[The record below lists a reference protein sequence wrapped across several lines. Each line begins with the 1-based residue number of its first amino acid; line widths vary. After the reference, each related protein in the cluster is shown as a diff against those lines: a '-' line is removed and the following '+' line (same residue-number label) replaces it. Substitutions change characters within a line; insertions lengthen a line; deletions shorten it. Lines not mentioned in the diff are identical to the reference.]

1 MPKKL
6 ICEKLEKRIQELE
19 QTESKYIL
27 NERALQ
33 EGLDKY
39 RSIINNIPLLICS
52 FLPGGEI
59 SLVNSAYCDY
69 FDKTL
74 DELVGSNFLSL
85 IPDVDQKTVMDN
97 ISALTVEVPTQS
109 HEHSVIAPNGDIRWQ
124 HWTNRAIFD
133 ARGTVVGYQSI
144 GEDITE
150 RKRAKE
156 ALRES
161 EELHRI
167 TLSNISDAVFIT
179 DDAGVFT
186 FICPNVS
193 LIFGYSYEEVR
204 NLGNIEKLL
213 GINLFDLNKLRS
225 SREIKNIECVI
236 QDKSG
241 VAHILLV
248 NVKLVSI
255 KGGTVLYT
263 CRDITDRKRTE
274 EALLESEERYTQLFN
289 NESDAVMVFDATS
302 KQIEDANPATLDLFG
317 YSKKEFVNLTVEDI
331 SAEKDK
337 TKAAVKRIIRGDS
350 GGKYIPLSYFIK
362 KDGIIFPG
370 EIYAGTFISNG
381 RKKIIGAVRDI
392 ANRMRAEEAIRELSF
407 RLWTAQEMERKRIA
421 SELHD
426 DLGQTLAFLKIQ
438 IKNIQNKLLKHQDEL
453 KKECEN
459 SLKYADQLIEKVRTL
474 SHGLTPISLT
484 HLGLTASLQS
494 LIEDFSKYSYMNITK
509 DIANIDRMFPPIAEI
524 TIYRIFQEIFTNLEK
539 HAHADYVKIEVIKQD
554 SGVFFKI
561 EDNGKGFDLER
572 IELNYLNERRLGLAS
587 MKERVRMLGGRF
599 KIQSQ
604 LDEGTKINFTIPFEK
619 AVIMSRGFF
628 SFYL

>member
-6 ICEKLEKRIQELE
+6 IYEKLEKRIQELE
-19 QTESKYIL
+19 QAESKYKR

-39 RSIINNIPLLICS
+39 RAIINEIPLLICS

-85 IPDVDQKTVMDN
+85 IPDADQKTVMNN
-97 ISALTVEVPTQS
+97 ISALTVELPTQS
-109 HEHSVIAPNGDIRWQ
+109 HEHLVIAPNGDIRWQ

-133 ARGTVVGYQSI
+133 ARGKVVGYQSI

-186 FICPNVS
+186 YICPNVS
-193 LIFGYSYEEVR
+193 LIFGYSYEEVS
-204 NLGNIEKLL
+204 NLRNIEKLL

-248 NVKLVSI
+248 NVKLVLI

-274 EALLESEERYTQLFN
+274 EALLESEERYRQLFN
-289 NESDAVMVFDATS
+289 NESDAVMIFDATS
-302 KQIEDANPATLDLFG
+302 KQIQDANPATLDLFG
-317 YSKKEFVNLTVEDI
+317 YSKEDFVNLTVEDL

-337 TKAAVKRIIRGDS
+337 TKSAVKRIISGDFEN
-350 GGKYIPLSYFIK
+350 KYIPLRYFIK
-362 KDGIIFPG
+362 KDGVIFPG

-392 ANRMRAEEAIRELSF
+392 TNRMRAEEAIRELSF
-407 RLWTAQEMERKRIA
+407 SLWAAQEMERKRIA

-459 SLKYADQLIEKVRTL
+459 SLTYADQLIEKVRTL
-474 SHGLTPISLT
+474 SHGLTPFSLT

-494 LIEDFSKYSYMNITK
+494 LIEDFSKYSYMNIQK

-524 TIYRIFQEIFTNLEK
+524 TIYRIFQEIFTNIEK
-539 HAHADYVKIEVIKQD
+539 HANTDYVKIEVIKKD
-554 SGVFFKI
+554 SSIFFKI

-572 IELNYLNERRLGLAS
+572 VELNSLYKRRLGLAS

-604 LDEGTKINFTIPFEK
+604 LNEGTKINFTIPFEN
-619 AVIMSRGFF
+619 AVIMS
-628 SFYL
+628 

>member
-6 ICEKLEKRIQELE
+6 IFEKLEKRIQELE
-19 QTESKYIL
+19 QTESRYIL
-27 NERALQ
+27 NERVLQ

-39 RSIINNIPLLICS
+39 RAIINEIPLLICS

-85 IPDVDQKTVMDN
+85 VPDVDQKTVMDN
-97 ISALTVEVPTQS
+97 ISALTVELPTQS
-109 HEHSVIAPNGDIRWQ
+109 HEHSVIAPNGEIRWQ

-133 ARGTVVGYQSI
+133 ARGKIVGYQSI

-193 LIFGYSYEEVR
+193 LIFGYSYEEVS
-204 NLGNIEKLL
+204 NLRNIEKLL
-213 GINLFDLNKLRS
+213 DINLFDLNKLRS
-225 SREIKNIECVI
+225 SRELKNIECVI

-289 NESDAVMVFDATS
+289 NESDAVMIFDATS

-317 YSKKEFVNLTVEDI
+317 YSKEDFANLTVEDI

-337 TKAAVKRIIRGDS
+337 TKAAVEGITRGDS
-350 GGKYIPLSYFIK
+350 DGKYIPLRYFIK

-392 ANRMRAEEAIRELSF
+392 TNRMRAEEAIRGLSF
-407 RLWTAQEMERKRIA
+407 SLWTAQEMERKRIA

-438 IKNIQNKLLKHQDEL
+438 IKNIQ
-453 KKECEN
+453 
-459 SLKYADQLIEKVRTL
+459 
-474 SHGLTPISLT
+474 
-484 HLGLTASLQS
+484 
-494 LIEDFSKYSYMNITK
+494 
-509 DIANIDRMFPPIAEI
+509 
-524 TIYRIFQEIFTNLEK
+524 
-539 HAHADYVKIEVIKQD
+539 
-554 SGVFFKI
+554 
-561 EDNGKGFDLER
+561 
-572 IELNYLNERRLGLAS
+572 
-587 MKERVRMLGGRF
+587 
-599 KIQSQ
+599 
-604 LDEGTKINFTIPFEK
+604 
-619 AVIMSRGFF
+619 
-628 SFYL
+628 

>member
-1 MPKKL
+1 MPNKL
-6 ICEKLEKRIQELE
+6 IYEKLEKRIQELE
-19 QTESKYIL
+19 QAEYKYKR
-27 NERALQ
+27 NERELQ

-39 RSIINNIPLLICS
+39 RAIINEIPLLICS

-85 IPDVDQKTVMDN
+85 IPDADQKAVMDN
-97 ISALTVEVPTQS
+97 ISALTIELPTQS
-109 HEHSVIAPNGDIRWQ
+109 HEHSVIAPNGGIRWQ

-133 ARGTVVGYQSI
+133 DRGKVVGYQSI

-150 RKRAKE
+150 RKRAEE

-186 FICPNVS
+186 YICPNAS
-193 LIFGYSYEEVR
+193 LIFGYTYKEVSD
-204 NLGNIEKLL
+204 LGNIEKLL
-213 GINLFDLNKLRS
+213 GINLFDLNKFGS
-225 SREIKNIECVI
+225 SREVKNIECVI

-241 VAHILLV
+241 MAHILLV

-263 CRDITDRKRTE
+263 CRDITEHKRAE
-274 EALLESEERYTQLFN
+274 EALQESEERYRQLFN
-289 NESDAVMVFDATS
+289 NESDAVMIFDATS
-302 KQIEDANPATLDLFG
+302 NQIEDANPATLDLFG
-317 YSKKEFVNLTVEDI
+317 YSKEDFVNLTVEDI

-337 TKAAVKRIIRGDS
+337 TKAAVKRIISGDS
-350 GGKYIPLSYFIK
+350 ENKYIPWRYFIK

-392 ANRMRAEEAIRELSF
+392 TNRMRAEEAIRELSF
-407 RLWTAQEMERKRIA
+407 SLWTAQEMERKRIA

-453 KKECEN
+453 KKDCEN
-459 SLKYADQLIEKVRTL
+459 SLTYADQLIEKVRTL

-494 LIEDFSKYSYMNITK
+494 LIEDFSKYSYMNIQK
-509 DIANIDRMFPPIAEI
+509 DIANIDRLYPPIAEI
-524 TIYRIFQEIFTNLEK
+524 TIYRIFQEIFTNIEK
-539 HAHADYVKIEVIKQD
+539 HANADYVKIEFIKQD
-554 SGVFFKI
+554 IGVFFKI

-587 MKERVRMLGGRF
+587 IKERVRMLGGRF

-604 LDEGTKINFTIPFEK
+604 LNEGTKINFTIPFEK
-619 AVIMSRGFF
+619 AVIMS
-628 SFYL
+628 

>member
-6 ICEKLEKRIQELE
+6 IYEKLEKRIQELE
-19 QTESKYIL
+19 QAESKYKR

-39 RSIINNIPLLICS
+39 RAIINEIPLLICS

-85 IPDVDQKTVMDN
+85 IPDADQKTVMNN
-97 ISALTVEVPTQS
+97 ISALTVELPTLS
-109 HEHSVIAPNGDIRWQ
+109 HEHSVIAPNGDIRWH

-133 ARGTVVGYQSI
+133 ARGKVVGYQSI

-186 FICPNVS
+186 YICPNVS
-193 LIFGYSYEEVR
+193 LIFGYSYEEVS
-204 NLGNIEKLL
+204 NLRNIEKLL
-213 GINLFDLNKLRS
+213 SVNLFDLNKLRS

-248 NVKLVSI
+248 NVKLVLI

-274 EALLESEERYTQLFN
+274 EALLESEERYRQLFN
-289 NESDAVMVFDATS
+289 NESDAVMIFDATS
-302 KQIEDANPATLDLFG
+302 KQIQDANPATLDLFG
-317 YSKKEFVNLTVEDI
+317 YSKEDFVNLTVEDL

-337 TKAAVKRIIRGDS
+337 TKSAVKRIISGDS
-350 GGKYIPLSYFIK
+350 ENKYIPLRYFIK
-362 KDGIIFPG
+362 KDGVIFPG

-392 ANRMRAEEAIRELSF
+392 TNRMRAEEAIRELSF
-407 RLWTAQEMERKRIA
+407 SLWAAQEMERKRIA

-459 SLKYADQLIEKVRTL
+459 SLTFADQLIEKVRTL

-494 LIEDFSKYSYMNITK
+494 LIEDFSKYSYMNIQK
-509 DIANIDRMFPPIAEI
+509 DIENIDRLFPPLAEI
-524 TIYRIFQEIFTNLEK
+524 TIYRIFQEIFTNIEK
-539 HAHADYVKIEVIKQD
+539 HANTDYVKIEVIKKD
-554 SGVFFKI
+554 SSIFFKI
-561 EDNGKGFDLER
+561 EDYGKGFDLER
-572 IELNYLNERRLGLAS
+572 IELNSLYKRRLGLAS

-604 LDEGTKINFTIPFEK
+604 LNEGTKINFTIPFEN
-619 AVIMSRGFF
+619 AVIMS
-628 SFYL
+628 

>member
-6 ICEKLEKRIQELE
+6 IYEKLEKRIQELE
-19 QTESKYIL
+19 QAESKYKR

-33 EGLDKY
+33 EGLNKY
-39 RSIINNIPLLICS
+39 RAIINEIPLLICS

-74 DELVGSNFLSL
+74 DEFIGSNFLSL
-85 IPDVDQKTVMDN
+85 IPDADQKTVMNN
-97 ISALTVEVPTQS
+97 ISALTVELPTQS
-109 HEHSVIAPNGDIRWQ
+109 HEHLVIAPNGDIRWQ

-133 ARGTVVGYQSI
+133 ARGKVVGYQSI

-193 LIFGYSYEEVR
+193 LIFGYSYEEVS
-204 NLGNIEKLL
+204 NLRNIEKLL

-248 NVKLVSI
+248 NVKLVLI

-274 EALLESEERYTQLFN
+274 EALLESEERYRQLFN
-289 NESDAVMVFDATS
+289 NESDAVMIFDATS
-302 KQIEDANPATLDLFG
+302 KQIQDANPATLDLFG
-317 YSKKEFVNLTVEDI
+317 YSKEDFVNLTVEDL

-337 TKAAVKRIIRGDS
+337 TKSAVKRIISGDS
-350 GGKYIPLSYFIK
+350 ENKYIPLRYFIK
-362 KDGIIFPG
+362 KDGVIFPG

-392 ANRMRAEEAIRELSF
+392 TNRMRAEEAIRELSF
-407 RLWTAQEMERKRIA
+407 SLWAAQEMERKRIA

-459 SLKYADQLIEKVRTL
+459 SLTYADQLIEKVRTL

-494 LIEDFSKYSYMNITK
+494 LIEDFSKYSYMNIQK
-509 DIANIDRMFPPIAEI
+509 DIENIDRLFPPFAEI
-524 TIYRIFQEIFTNLEK
+524 TIYRIFQEIFTNIEK
-539 HAHADYVKIEVIKQD
+539 HANTDYVKIEVIKKD
-554 SGVFFKI
+554 SSIFFKI

-572 IELNYLNERRLGLAS
+572 IELNSLYKRRFGLAS

-604 LDEGTKINFTIPFEK
+604 LNEGTKINFTIPFEN
-619 AVIMSRGFF
+619 AVIMS
-628 SFYL
+628 

>member
-1 MPKKL
+1 
-6 ICEKLEKRIQELE
+6 
-19 QTESKYIL
+19 
-27 NERALQ
+27 
-33 EGLDKY
+33 
-39 RSIINNIPLLICS
+39 
-52 FLPGGEI
+52 
-59 SLVNSAYCDY
+59 
-69 FDKTL
+69 
-74 DELVGSNFLSL
+74 
-85 IPDVDQKTVMDN
+85 
-97 ISALTVEVPTQS
+97 
-109 HEHSVIAPNGDIRWQ
+109 
-124 HWTNRAIFD
+124 
-133 ARGTVVGYQSI
+133 
-144 GEDITE
+144 
-150 RKRAKE
+150 
-156 ALRES
+156 
-161 EELHRI
+161 
-167 TLSNISDAVFIT
+167 
-179 DDAGVFT
+179 
-186 FICPNVS
+186 
-193 LIFGYSYEEVR
+193 
-204 NLGNIEKLL
+204 
-213 GINLFDLNKLRS
+213 
-225 SREIKNIECVI
+225 
-236 QDKSG
+236 
-241 VAHILLV
+241 
-248 NVKLVSI
+248 
-255 KGGTVLYT
+255 
-263 CRDITDRKRTE
+263 
-274 EALLESEERYTQLFN
+274 
-289 NESDAVMVFDATS
+289 
-302 KQIEDANPATLDLFG
+302 
-317 YSKKEFVNLTVEDI
+317 
-331 SAEKDK
+331 
-337 TKAAVKRIIRGDS
+337 
-350 GGKYIPLSYFIK
+350 LSYFIK

>member
-6 ICEKLEKRIQELE
+6 IYEKLEKRIQELE
-19 QTESKYIL
+19 QAESKYKR

-39 RSIINNIPLLICS
+39 RAIINEIPLLICS

-85 IPDVDQKTVMDN
+85 IPDADQKTVMNN
-97 ISALTVEVPTQS
+97 ISALTVELPTQS

-133 ARGTVVGYQSI
+133 ARGKVVGYQSI
-144 GEDITE
+144 GEDITK

-186 FICPNVS
+186 YICPNVS
-193 LIFGYSYEEVR
+193 LIFGYSYEEVS
-204 NLGNIEKLL
+204 NLRNIEKLL
-213 GINLFDLNKLRS
+213 GIKLFDLNKLRS

-248 NVKLVSI
+248 NVKLVLI

-274 EALLESEERYTQLFN
+274 EALLESEERYRQLFN
-289 NESDAVMVFDATS
+289 NESDAVMIFDATS
-302 KQIEDANPATLDLFG
+302 KQIQDANPATLDLFG
-317 YSKKEFVNLTVEDI
+317 YSKEDFVNLTVEDL

-337 TKAAVKRIIRGDS
+337 TKSAVKRIISGDS
-350 GGKYIPLSYFIK
+350 ENKYIPLRYFIK
-362 KDGIIFPG
+362 KDGVIFPG

-392 ANRMRAEEAIRELSF
+392 TNRMRAEEAIRELSF
-407 RLWTAQEMERKRIA
+407 SLWAAQEVERKRIA

-453 KKECEN
+453 KKVCEN
-459 SLKYADQLIEKVRTL
+459 SLTYADQLIEKVRTL

-494 LIEDFSKYSYMNITK
+494 LIEDFSKYSYMNIQK
-509 DIANIDRMFPPIAEI
+509 DIENIDRLFPPLAEI
-524 TIYRIFQEIFTNLEK
+524 TIYRIFQEIFTNIEK
-539 HAHADYVKIEVIKQD
+539 HANTDYVKIEVIKKD
-554 SGVFFKI
+554 SSIFFKI

-572 IELNYLNERRLGLAS
+572 IELNSLYKRRLGLAS

-604 LDEGTKINFTIPFEK
+604 LNEGTKINFTIPFEN
-619 AVIMSRGFF
+619 AVIMS
-628 SFYL
+628 

>member
-33 EGLDKY
+33 QGLDKY

-337 TKAAVKRIIRGDS
+337 TRAAVKRIIRGDS

-494 LIEDFSKYSYMNITK
+494 LIEDFSKYSYMNIQK

-619 AVIMSRGFF
+619 AVIMS
-628 SFYL
+628 